1 MFENQ
6 DFSSTIFCAIY
17 KRKKILFVLCVPI
30 CKYHVKYVTEN
41 RFCSLYSLT
50 KPEIL
55 SELISLIISEP
66 PQDVDEIE
74 RFKLPHVAAEI
85 LSCEITQIS
94 QSIAQD
100 EQSLEKLFSFM
111 ELEAPLNPLLAS
123 FFSKAV
129 AMLLT
134 RKPEQVLKFYLTTFL
149 NVLLLKIPLLQNW
162 YEHQYGCVQVID
174 YLKKKE
180 FVNLA
185 LKHIGTSA
193 ITDLVLRLITCMDNG
208 EIRTGVLEWLNEREL
223 IQSIIKLIDVQH
235 DRDTHDNAARLVI
248 EILRVC
254 RDSQYAPVSDRFE
267 DPLLNTLECAE
278 TVELILK
285 IIFGK
290 VNEDDSEK
298 SSSEEETVSTPPPD
312 SVITNGISILL
323 ALLETRAAV
332 TNFNANPAQDIF
344 AAGNFNSQNTSSELS
359 PEDAAK
365 QEATLKAILTAI
377 QPWISHFTDLLICPP
392 KLAMMQTTAGVL
404 DPPLGQ
410 TRLS

>member
-17 KRKKILFVLCVPI
+17 KRKKKILFVLCVPI

-134 RKPEQVLKFYLTTFL
+134 RKPEQVLKFLLTTCL
-149 NVLLLKIPLLQNW
+149 NVLLLKIF
-162 YEHQYGCVQVID
+162 YY
-174 YLKKKE
+174 
-180 FVNLA
+180 
-185 LKHIGTSA
+185 
-193 ITDLVLRLITCMDNG
+193 
-208 EIRTGVLEWLNEREL
+208 RTG
-223 IQSIIKLIDVQH
+223 
-235 DRDTHDNAARLVI
+235 T
-248 EILRVC
+248 
-254 RDSQYAPVSDRFE
+254 
-267 DPLLNTLECAE
+267 NTNM
-278 TVELILK
+278 V
-285 IIFGK
+285 
-290 VNEDDSEK
+290 VYK
-298 SSSEEETVSTPPPD
+298 S
-312 SVITNGISILL
+312 
-323 ALLETRAAV
+323 
-332 TNFNANPAQDIF
+332 
-344 AAGNFNSQNTSSELS
+344 
-359 PEDAAK
+359 
-365 QEATLKAILTAI
+365 LT
-377 QPWISHFTDLLICPP
+377 T
-392 KLAMMQTTAGVL
+392 
-404 DPPLGQ
+404 
-410 TRLS
+410 

>member
-1 MFENQ
+1 
-6 DFSSTIFCAIY
+6 
-17 KRKKILFVLCVPI
+17 
-30 CKYHVKYVTEN
+30 
-41 RFCSLYSLT
+41 
-50 KPEIL
+50 
-55 SELISLIISEP
+55 
-66 PQDVDEIE
+66 
-74 RFKLPHVAAEI
+74 
-85 LSCEITQIS
+85 
-94 QSIAQD
+94 
-100 EQSLEKLFSFM
+100 
-111 ELEAPLNPLLAS
+111 
-123 FFSKAV
+123 
-129 AMLLT
+129 
-134 RKPEQVLKFYLTTFL
+134 
-149 NVLLLKIPLLQNW
+149 
-162 YEHQYGCVQVID
+162 
-174 YLKKKE
+174 
-180 FVNLA
+180 
-185 LKHIGTSA
+185 
-193 ITDLVLRLITCMDNG
+193 MDNG

-290 VNEDDSEK
+290 VNENDSSEK